1 MAAPPTFWLA
11 RRVRFVALLLILAC
25 ATARADDTSRPDDKS
40 PDTAKY
46 LSGGA
51 SAVSGAVLL
60 YAFLEPPLGQ
70 PFNRPVLYTGLGL
83 AAITPSLGEFY
94 AGEYITPG
102 LGIRIAAAGLAVYAM
117 QNETEK
123 VTCDTASSFSDPKC
137 TQLKGAGIA
146 LVGVA
151 AIGFIGGMWYD
162 ALDAGDAVGRW
173 RKRHNIVVA
182 PTANGVAFAGSF

>member
-1 MAAPPTFWLA
+1 MRTVACFLLA
-11 RRVRFVALLLILAC
+11 TLAS
-25 ATARADDTSRPDDKS
+25 ATSHADKS

-70 PFNRPVLYTGLGL
+70 PFNRPVMYTGLVL
-83 AAITPSLGEFY
+83 AAVTPSLGEFY
-94 AGEYITPG
+94 AGEYFTPG
-102 LGIRIAAAGLAVYAM
+102 MGIRIAAAGLATYAI
-117 QNETEK
+117 QEQTELA
-123 VTCDTASSFSDPKC
+123 TCDTASNATVPKC

-146 LVGVA
+146 LIGVA

-162 ALDAGDAVGRW
+162 SLDAGDAVDRW
-173 RKRHNIVVA
+173 RSRHGIVVA
-182 PTANGVAFAGSF
+182 PTGNGIALAGQF